1 MTPPPDLLKAIADD
15 RAVAFL
21 GSGLSLAAGLPDWPG
36 LLKELAQQAHAS
48 GQVTDLELT
57 QLIEWAAQ
65 PDYLMLADALVN
77 KLGRGNFVRF
87 MKEKFGGV
95 TAPTEVHKEL
105 TRVPFAAYIT
115 TNYDTLLED
124 AWSEVNRKR
133 LEVFTHEDQSELRD
147 PFRNRRPFLVKVHG
161 DIHGPDTLVLGL
173 QDFRKVIHENRAY
186 ARFMEDVLS
195 RFSLVFLGY
204 SLSDPDVLNTLDE
217 LVSVFDSVPGQHF
230 ALVDE
235 ARMTNL
241 RAGVFLRNYGIQVVT
256 YRKSAPNHPEV
267 LEFVKALSAK
277 APAEKVKQLG
287 TMPVNVS
294 NDPAT
299 LPLFQALNPMFR
311 LNLTTWATSPLP
323 ICEVAPPRPARAVA
337 APQAVPVPPSEPAPR
352 SASGSWDLFGLLR
365 APAPAAP
372 ASAAPPTAAG
382 APPRPPAPAAVLEP
396 TREYCIAQI
405 GPAAWSRL
413 SKWYEALK
421 ATPSGQLLRLNLD
434 RECLRND
441 LERDLWSE
449 FLNRLSEAGPSTHE
463 PFGALTK
470 LVQSAGARY
479 LLRGR
484 RIDTDEELCRYLRL
498 RHLLAMAKASSGSP
512 AASGVGSTSG
522 QLAAEDSNT
531 LRIGEVLL
539 GRPGGPSWCTTASYG
554 ERRKA
559 AELAGDLWDGAP
571 GEPVVEIRYKAETLA
586 PEDYLRVA
594 TVPDIYSGRV
604 EEANILKPEPG
615 AGDWCWTI
623 HVADAPNWKTLAPC
637 GVHPTLKLSGAV
649 DQALQLRVVS

>member
-1 MTPPPDLLKAIADD
+1 MKAIADD

-36 LLKELAQQAHAS
+36 LLKALADQAYAA
-48 GQVTDLELT
+48 GQVTDLERT
-57 QLIEWAAQ
+57 QLIEWAGQ
-65 PDYLMLADALVN
+65 PDFLMLADALVN

-87 MKEKFGGV
+87 MKDKFGQV
-95 TAPTEVHKEL
+95 TTPTEVHREL

-124 AWSEVNRKR
+124 AWSEVNRSR

-161 DIHGPDTLVLGL
+161 DIHGPDSLVLGL

-186 ARFMEDVLS
+186 SRFMEDVLS

-204 SLSDPDVLNTLDE
+204 SLSDPDVLNILDE
-217 LVSVFDSVPGQHF
+217 LVSVFDGVPGQHF

-235 ARMTNL
+235 ARMTKL

-256 YRKSAPNHPEV
+256 YRKSAPDHPEV

-287 TMPVNVS
+287 TLPVIVS
-294 NDPAT
+294 NDVAT
-299 LPLFQALNPMFR
+299 APLFQALNPLFR
-311 LNLTTWATSPLP
+311 LNLTQWAPVTIPVCEVGPPLP
-323 ICEVAPPRPARAVA
+323 ARSVALPQA
-337 APQAVPVPPSEPAPR
+337 APAPQPVHAPR
-352 SASGSWDLFGLLR
+352 SGALSWDLFGLLR
-365 APAPAAP
+365 GSEPAAPAPAAP
-372 ASAAPPTAAG
+372 VPAAAPPRAA
-382 APPRPPAPAAVLEP
+382 APAPVVEP
-396 TREYCIAQI
+396 TRDYCVNKL
-405 GPAAWSRL
+405 GPETWSRL
-413 SKWYEALK
+413 SAWYEALK
-421 ATPSGQLLRLNLD
+421 TTPSGQLLRVNLD

-441 LERDLWSE
+441 IERDLWSE
-449 FLNRLSEAGPSTHE
+449 FLNRLSEAGPSPQE

-470 LVQSAGARY
+470 LVQSSGARY

-484 RIDTDEELCRYLRL
+484 RMETKEELCRYLRL
-498 RHLLAMAKASSGSP
+498 RHLLAMAKASRGPSV
-512 AASGVGSTSG
+512 ASEVSSMAG

-554 ERRKA
+554 ERQKA
-559 AELAGDLWDGAP
+559 AELTSDLWDGAP

-623 HVADAPNWKTLAPC
+623 HVADAPKWKQLAPC

-649 DQALQLRVVS
+649 DQALKLRVVS

>member
-1 MTPPPDLLKAIADD
+1 MTPPDDLMKAIADD

-36 LLKELAQQAHAS
+36 LLKALADQAHAA
-48 GQVTDLELT
+48 GQVTDLERT
-57 QLIEWAAQ
+57 QLIEWAGQ
-65 PDYLMLADALVN
+65 PDFLMLADALVN

-87 MKEKFGGV
+87 MKDKFGRV
-95 TAPTEVHKEL
+95 TTPTEVHREL

-124 AWSEVNRKR
+124 AWSEVNRTR

-147 PFRNRRPFLVKVHG
+147 PFRNRRPFLVKVHA
-161 DIHGPDTLVLGL
+161 DIHGPDSLVLGL

-186 ARFMEDVLS
+186 SRFMEDVLS

-204 SLSDPDVLNTLDE
+204 SLSDPDVLNILDE
-217 LVSVFDSVPGQHF
+217 LVSVFDGVPGQHF

-256 YRKSAPNHPEV
+256 YKKSAPDHPEV

-277 APAEKVKQLG
+277 APAERVKQLG
-287 TMPVNVS
+287 TLPVIVS
-294 NDPAT
+294 NDVAT
-299 LPLFQALNPMFR
+299 APLFQALNPLFR
-311 LNLTTWATSPLP
+311 LNLTQWAPVTIPVCEVGPPLP
-323 ICEVAPPRPARAVA
+323 ARSVARPQA
-337 APQAVPVPPSEPAPR
+337 APAPQPVHAPR
-352 SASGSWDLFGLLR
+352 SGGLSWDLFGMLR
-365 APAPAAP
+365 GSAPAAPAPAAP
-372 ASAAPPTAAG
+372 APAAPPRAA
-382 APPRPPAPAAVLEP
+382 APAPVVEP
-396 TREYCIAQI
+396 TRDYCVTKL
-405 GPAAWSRL
+405 GSEAWSRL
-413 SKWYEALK
+413 SAWYEALK
-421 ATPSGQLLRLNLD
+421 ATPSGQLLRVNLD

-449 FLNRLSEAGPSTHE
+449 FLNRLSEAGPSTQE
-463 PFGALTK
+463 PFGAVTK
-470 LVQSAGARY
+470 LVQSSGARY

-484 RIDTDEELCRYLRL
+484 RIDTKEELCRYLRL
-498 RHLLAMAKASSGSP
+498 RHLLAMAKATSGSSV
-512 AASGVGSTSG
+512 ASEVSTMAG

-554 ERRKA
+554 EPRKA

-623 HVADAPNWKTLAPC
+623 HVADAPKWKLLAPC

-649 DQALQLRVVS
+649 DQGLKLRVVS

>member
-1 MTPPPDLLKAIADD
+1 MKAIADD

-36 LLKELAQQAHAS
+36 LLKELAQQAHES
-48 GQVTDLELT
+48 GQVTDLERQ
-57 QLIEWAAQ
+57 QLIEWAGQ
-65 PDYLMLADALVN
+65 SDFLMLADALVN
-77 KLGRGNFVRF
+77 KLGRGNFIRF

-95 TAPTEVHKEL
+95 TAPTEVHREL

-186 ARFMEDVLS
+186 SRFMEDVLS

-204 SLSDPDVLNTLDE
+204 SLSDPDVLNILDE
-217 LVSVFDSVPGQHF
+217 LVTVFDGVPGQHF

-235 ARMTNL
+235 SRMTNL

-256 YRKSAPNHPEV
+256 YKKSAPNHPEV

-287 TMPVNVS
+287 TMPVIVS
-294 NDPAT
+294 NDAAT
-299 LPLFQALNPMFR
+299 APLYKALSPLFR
-311 LNLTTWATSPLP
+311 LNLAQWSNAAMPVCVP
-323 ICEVAPPRPARAVA
+323 RAPMPVPSLET
-337 APQAVPVPPSEPAPR
+337 PVPVGS
-352 SASGSWDLFGLLR
+352 SGMPWDVFRTLR
-365 APAPAAP
+365 APSSAAAP
-372 ASAAPPTAAG
+372 ALPSAPMRDYCVAQLG
-382 APPRPPAPAAVLEP
+382 AS
-396 TREYCIAQI
+396 
-405 GPAAWSRL
+405 AWEKL
-413 SKWYEALK
+413 SGWHEALK
-421 ATPSGQLLRLNLD
+421 ATPAGQLLHVNLD

-441 LERDLWSE
+441 LDRELWSE
-449 FLNRLSEAGPSTHE
+449 FLQRLAESDPSPDQ
-463 PFGALTK
+463 PFDALTK
-470 LVQSAGARY
+470 LVQSSGTRY

-484 RIDTDEELCRYLRL
+484 RIETQEALCRYMRL
-498 RHLLAMAKASSGSP
+498 RHLLSMAKATGGRTG
-512 AASGVGSTSG
+512 ADASVALS
-522 QLAAEDSNT
+522 QVAAEDSNT

-554 ERRKA
+554 EFRNA
-559 AELAGDLWDGAP
+559 AALAGDLWDGAP
-571 GEPVVEIRYKAETLA
+571 GEAVVEIRYTADTLA

-623 HVADAPNWKTLAPC
+623 HIDDAPNWKLLAPC
-637 GVHPTLKLSGAV
+637 GVHPTLKLSGAMG
-649 DQALQLRVVS
+649 QALKLRVVT